1 MHKTQD
7 TQIEHFPDRSLRRL
21 LQDREYVR
29 GLVQIIAPDIEI
41 FLDFSRITYQKRSF
55 ISKSLQERES
65 DVLLSVPFQEDTD
78 ATDTDALLIYI
89 LIEHQSTVD
98 RTMGFRLLSYMVQI
112 WESQRREWETA
123 KVPENER
130 CLQPILPIL
139 LYTGDRPWTV
149 PVSLTTLMD
158 VPEILERFVPS
169 FDTLFLGVKETEAEA
184 LTRSGHPLGWLLRVL
199 QKEHS
204 EQTEIGEALADAVS
218 HLALVDE
225 DFAPQIAEALRYFV
239 QLIFHRRS
247 LNERDALVDII
258 RQHIQDD
265 KELETMAQTTAEF
278 LIEQGKVEGKA
289 EGIEQG
295 KAEGKAEGIEQGK
308 VEGKQDAVLK
318 LLQLRF
324 QNVPEVL
331 SREISNI
338 HNLLLLDALLEQ
350 AMTAQSLDEI
360 DTHFSLNSP

>member
-1 MHKTQD
+1 MNERQD

-21 LQDREYVR
+21 LQDKEYVR
-29 GLVQIIAPDIEI
+29 GLVQIIAPDIEGS
-41 FLDFSRITYQKRSF
+41 LDFSRITYEKRSF
-55 ISKSLQERES
+55 ISKTLQERES

-78 ATDTDALLIYI
+78 ATDTEVLLIYI

-98 RTMGFRLLSYMVQI
+98 KTMGFRLLSYMVQI

-123 KVPENER
+123 KIPENER

-139 LYTGDRPWTV
+139 LYTGSRPWTV
-149 PVSLTTLMD
+149 PVSLTTIMD

-169 FDTLFLGVKETEAEA
+169 FDTLFLGVKETEAEV
-184 LTRSGHPLGWLLRVL
+184 LTQFGHPLGWLLRVL

-204 EQTEIGEALADAVS
+204 DETELSEALADAVS
-218 HLALVDE
+218 HIASVGE
-225 DFAPQIAEALRYFV
+225 NFAPQIAETLRYFV

-247 LNERDALVDII
+247 LEERDALVDII
-258 RQHIQDD
+258 RQHIQDH

-278 LIEQGKVEGKA
+278 LIEQGIQR
-289 EGIEQG
+289 GIEQG
-295 KAEGKAEGIEQGK
+295 KAEGKA
-308 VEGKQDAVLK
+308 EGKQDAVLK

-324 QNVPEVL
+324 QNVPETL

-338 HNLLLLDALLEQ
+338 HSLSILDRLLEQ

-360 DTHFSLNSP
+360 DTDFFLQAP

>member
-1 MHKTQD
+1 MRKTQD

-29 GLVQIIAPDIEI
+29 GLVQIIAPDIEV

-55 ISKSLQERES
+55 ISKALQERES

-98 RTMGFRLLSYMVQI
+98 KTMGFRLLSYMVQI
-112 WESQRREWETA
+112 WESQRREWETE
-123 KVPENER
+123 KIPQSER
-130 CLQPILPIL
+130 RLQPILPVL
-139 LYTGDRPWTV
+139 FYTGDAPWTV
-149 PVSLTTLMD
+149 PVSLTTIMD
-158 VPEILERFVPS
+158 VPEILARFVPS

-184 LTRSGHPLGWLLRVL
+184 LTQFGHPLGWLLRVL

-204 EQTEIGEALADAVS
+204 DKIEISEALADAVS
-218 HLALVDE
+218 HIASVDE
-225 DFAPQIAEALRYFV
+225 NFAPQIAEALRYFV

-247 LNERDALVDII
+247 LEERDALVDII
-258 RQHIQDD
+258 RQHIQDH

-278 LIEQGKVEGKA
+278 LIEQGIQR
-289 EGIEQG
+289 GIEQG
-295 KAEGKAEGIEQGK
+295 KAEGKA
-308 VEGKQDAVLK
+308 EGKQDAVLK

-324 QNVPEVL
+324 QNVPETL
-331 SREISNI
+331 SREIGNI
-338 HNLLLLDALLEQ
+338 HNLSILDTLLEQ

-360 DTHFSLNSP
+360 EIHFS